1 MFLVN
6 SPPDSMKDPQQL
18 FDTARIH
25 PIREPADTDT
35 DEQDHTVPDGVESKI
50 TAMMEI
56 INRNYDTLPAD
67 QSYIHAFAFI
77 QRDDESVV
85 NTKNLK
91 NKEVLKCPHP
101 HALAVRDRN
110 DNCV

>member
-1 MFLVN
+1 MKLV
-6 SPPDSMKDPQQL
+6 
-18 FDTARIH
+18 RIH

-67 QSYIHAFAFI
+67 QSYIHVFI
-77 QRDDESVV
+77 QCDDESC
-85 NTKNLK
+85 KYQESQKQRGL
-91 NKEVLKCPHP
+91 EMPSHPCPRREGQKRQ
-101 HALAVRDRN
+101 L
-110 DNCV
+110 CVKI